1 MLVVMRDITT
11 IKLYPQNP
19 RHNDHAVD
27 AVAASLREFGFR
39 RPIVVDD
46 DGVIVV
52 GGTRYK
58 AALKLGL
65 LTVPVH
71 VASGLTPARHASLF
85 PIARAKSPLHS
96 VESKKNE
103 RDYCEPSLLRLSRLS
118 RRAVSL
124 QTS

>member
-58 AALKLGL
+58 A
-65 LTVPVH
+65 TVPCVIIGFQAGRSGVFQLS
-71 VASGLTPARHASLF
+71 VAAAREDGLRYVGQLTRGFTASQAGGRHRIF
-85 PIARAKSPLHS
+85 
-96 VESKKNE
+96 
-103 RDYCEPSLLRLSRLS
+103 D
-118 RRAVSL
+118 
-124 QTS
+124 